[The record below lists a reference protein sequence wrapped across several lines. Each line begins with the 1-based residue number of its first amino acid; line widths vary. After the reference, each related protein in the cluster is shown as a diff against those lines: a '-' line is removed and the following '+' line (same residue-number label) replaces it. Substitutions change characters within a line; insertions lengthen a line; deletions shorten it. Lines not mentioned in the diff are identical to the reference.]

1 MPRLSLEA
9 KPDVIA
15 FPMIY
20 LVGESIRKV
29 IFPCGPVYT
38 LLNVSPLHILS
49 RLVDMIIIEKTDS
62 MDFPFVLRV
71 GDLQHP
77 LIADELMQL
86 RCCLENCRDE
96 NAPVPKSRC
105 KLLPPWHSPPEE
117 QERDVKRVRATLW
130 VGEKRWRISKAEE
143 ESLLLDARRL
153 MGEGNADNDG

>member
-1 MPRLSLEA
+1 MPRLSLKA
-9 KPDVIA
+9 KP
-15 FPMIY
+15 F
-20 LVGESIRKV
+20 LFGQ
-29 IFPCGPVYT
+29 VYILINIT
-38 LLNVSPLHILS
+38 PLHSMS
-49 RLVDMIIIEKTDS
+49 RLVDMIIIEKTGS

-143 ESLLLDARRL
+143 EDLLLVVRRL
-153 MGEGNADNDG
+153 MSEGHAGDVG